1 MNIHSKVI
9 PLELLPQGFIEAFVH
24 YGAEIEDLL
33 EDTGI
38 TQEMLAGR
46 GHKISYVQQGQ
57 LVKKGLLLCSRPG
70 LGLLVGQYMDWS
82 YNGTVGE
89 IVHCSPSLKEA
100 AAAFLRYIM
109 IAQPNYAMF
118 ATRPT
123 SYIDKEGL
131 IVSPIR
137 FFISHDA
144 SPELRLFEIEYRLA
158 ITLRLCDECGNKS
171 VARPEVYVC
180 LDYPEPAHGELY
192 RQLPCHSV
200 IFDSPQSSIASHY
213 SHISEP
219 FRPLRKNAFDKVI
232 ARCEEEFS
240 KTNIE
245 PSTGAK
251 VRWHISGYLAQSP
264 TLDDIAGVL
273 SMTPRALTRR
283 LAEEGTSFR
292 QIGHENKMELVSYHL
307 RSSRLSV
314 DEIADLLGFSNAS
327 SLRRA
332 VKNWSGNAVSVVRS
346 QTDRPTTL

>member
-1 MNIHSKVI
+1 MNIYSKVI
-9 PLELLPQGFIEAFVH
+9 PLELLPQGFVEAFVH
-24 YGAEIEDLL
+24 LGADIEQLL

-57 LVKKGLLLCSRPG
+57 LIHKGIHLCSRPG
-70 LGLLVGQYMDWS
+70 LGLIIGRYMDWS

-89 IVHCSPSLKEA
+89 IVHCSPSLKDA
-100 AAAFLRYIM
+100 GAAFLRYIL

-118 ATRPT
+118 ASRPN
-123 SYIDKEGL
+123 SYIDKDGL

-137 FFISHDA
+137 FFIPHDT

-158 ITLRLCDECGNKS
+158 ISLRLCDACGNKS
-171 VARPEVYVC
+171 VAQPEVYVC

-200 IFDSPQSSIASHY
+200 KFDCPESSIASHY
-213 SHISEP
+213 LHITEP
-219 FRPLRKNAFDKVI
+219 FRPLRKNAFDKIIV
-232 ARCEEEFS
+232 RCEEEFDS
-240 KTNIE
+240 TNIE
-245 PSTGAK
+245 PTIGAK
-251 VRWHISGYLAQSP
+251 VRWHIGGEFTRSP
-264 TLDDIAGVL
+264 TLDDIAVIL

-283 LAEEGTSFR
+283 LAKEGTSFR
-292 QIGHENKMELVSYHL
+292 QITHENKMELVSYHL
-307 RSSRLSV
+307 RASRLSV

-332 VKNWSGNAVSVVRS
+332 VKNWSGNTVSVVRS
-346 QTDRPTTL
+346 QTDGIN